1 MGKGEGKGGVSDPH
15 KGPGCCGG
23 CATDDPDFPADP
35 DEAGCTDIFC
45 LGLFLVFWVGIVGIG
60 VSAIS
65 TGDLTALYRGAD
77 YLGNRCGVDDNN
89 FEKNGES
96 YSVPGDPDTGST
108 LGGYIWYPQI
118 AKDLSLQQSLIAKG
132 QWASV
137 TLYGLCVDECP
148 KVGSEPIEDYGHQAR
163 KNGKEGGKV
172 LCSVAHEDDEKCTD
186 DEILSKAGEDGTWG
200 VYLSTMPVLNRCL
213 PKSDTNS
220 SDAKLCTD
228 PPCTDPDIN
237 KPCYEH
243 NVDVVGTTAWE
254 ISSLEEAYLCDR
266 ELDLV
271 VSTTAKQAGAGFFVG
286 APLRQSGPAR
296 AAGILIF
303 FYLFAGVAVYLA
315 IFLLLLTF
323 AIATAIFAYKGS
335 PSQPHH
341 RAERGRACPEA
352 CSELLPVGGLSTP
365 YIDDLVTQGAGYV
378 GDKMDE
384 HGFDTA
390 YVTESSMYESM
401 TAAPLAEG
409 GVAAGRRP
417 ADEELRIYKWMAIV
431 TGVLLLLALIFICMA
446 SKQIKRTTALV
457 SEGTKVIKNSPAMMF
472 VPLASYIAQLVAVSI
487 CALIICYLWTDPA
500 CPQQGVT
507 RASSYQTTLGWAEE
521 LKAKANSTI
530 DIAVDPN
537 DLLKYETAYVAF
549 GGLWTYLFYDAI
561 VTTIISDYHFID
573 QDTAGM
579 KDSRYADNQTDLIT
593 LSQIGQVIRCNL
605 GSMAF
610 GSLILALISVVRIV
624 LEYIDD
630 QTKDVQDANILLKY
644 ALKCC
649 KCFLMCFEKSIK
661 FLTSYAYTFVILE
674 NRGFCSACYMS
685 YTLLGEYATQ
695 IAINKMV
702 CFVLYWI
709 QSIVTPIVCFLCA
722 YKQMTMNDEKIQT
735 GTANAYNYYGPL
747 VPATAIF
754 ILALMLARSFAAVY
768 EQTVT
773 ALTVRPTAPPRPP
786 SAAARPRR
794 RPPFARLQVCVL
806 HDIRE
811 YDPPFIA
818 REMYEA
824 FELEPAWEERP
835 MHEGQPGEPKDASK
849 KRPFSKRHMVGHK
862 KGGQALLNP

>member
-163 KNGKEGGKV
+163 KNGKEGGEV

-200 VYLSTMPVLNRCL
+200 VYLSTMPLLNRCF

-286 APLRQSGPAR
+286 SVLDQLNKLDAMFEALRENKGTIAFWGLVAPLLIVF
-296 AAGILIF
+296 GILIF

-323 AIATAIFAYKGS
+323 AIATAIFAYKG
-335 PSQPHH
+335 
-341 RAERGRACPEA
+341 
-352 CSELLPVGGLSTP
+352 GLSTP

-384 HGFDTA
+384 HGFDTT

-401 TAAPLAEG
+401 TAVNESMK
-409 GVAAGRRP
+409 
-417 ADEELRIYKWMAIV
+417 EIYKWMAIV
-431 TGVLLLLALIFICMA
+431 TGVLLLLALVFICMA

-472 VPLASYIAQLVAVSI
+472 VPLASYIAQLAAVSI
-487 CALIICYLWTDPA
+487 CALIICYLWTDP
-500 CPQQGVT
+500 
-507 RASSYQTTLGWAEE
+507 ASSYQTTLGWAEE

-561 VTTIISDYHFID
+561 VTTIISGCVVYYYFID

-773 ALTVRPTAPPRPP
+773 ALTV
-786 SAAARPRR
+786 
-794 RPPFARLQVCVL
+794 CVL

>member
-200 VYLSTMPVLNRCL
+200 
-213 PKSDTNS
+213 
-220 SDAKLCTD
+220 
-228 PPCTDPDIN
+228 
-237 KPCYEH
+237 
-243 NVDVVGTTAWE
+243 
-254 ISSLEEAYLCDR
+254 
-266 ELDLV
+266 
-271 VSTTAKQAGAGFFVG
+271 
-286 APLRQSGPAR
+286 
-296 AAGILIF
+296 ILIF

-390 YVTESSMYESM
+390 YVNESM
-401 TAAPLAEG
+401 KE
-409 GVAAGRRP
+409 
-417 ADEELRIYKWMAIV
+417 IYKWMAIV

-561 VTTIISDYHFID
+561 VTTIISGCVVYYYFID

-709 QSIVTPIVCFLCA
+709 QSIVTPIA
-722 YKQMTMNDEKIQT
+722 
-735 GTANAYNYYGPL
+735 
-747 VPATAIF
+747 
-754 ILALMLARSFAAVY
+754 
-768 EQTVT
+768 
-773 ALTVRPTAPPRPP
+773 P
-786 SAAARPRR
+786 SAPVR
-794 RPPFARLQVCVL
+794 
-806 HDIRE
+806 
-811 YDPPFIA
+811 
-818 REMYEA
+818 
-824 FELEPAWEERP
+824 
-835 MHEGQPGEPKDASK
+835 G
-849 KRPFSKRHMVGHK
+849 
-862 KGGQALLNP
+862 

>member
-1 MGKGEGKGGVSDPH
+1 MFEALRENKGTI
-15 KGPGCCGG
+15 
-23 CATDDPDFPADP
+23 AFW
-35 DEAGCTDIFC
+35 
-45 LGLFLVFWVGIVGIG
+45 GLV
-60 VSAIS
+60 
-65 TGDLTALYRGAD
+65 
-77 YLGNRCGVDDNN
+77 
-89 FEKNGES
+89 
-96 YSVPGDPDTGST
+96 
-108 LGGYIWYPQI
+108 
-118 AKDLSLQQSLIAKG
+118 
-132 QWASV
+132 
-137 TLYGLCVDECP
+137 
-148 KVGSEPIEDYGHQAR
+148 
-163 KNGKEGGKV
+163 
-172 LCSVAHEDDEKCTD
+172 
-186 DEILSKAGEDGTWG
+186 
-200 VYLSTMPVLNRCL
+200 
-213 PKSDTNS
+213 
-220 SDAKLCTD
+220 
-228 PPCTDPDIN
+228 
-237 KPCYEH
+237 
-243 NVDVVGTTAWE
+243 
-254 ISSLEEAYLCDR
+254 
-266 ELDLV
+266 
-271 VSTTAKQAGAGFFVG
+271 
-286 APLRQSGPAR
+286 APLLIVF
-296 AAGILIF
+296 GILIF

-323 AIATAIFAYKGS
+323 AIATAIFAYKG
-335 PSQPHH
+335 
-341 RAERGRACPEA
+341 
-352 CSELLPVGGLSTP
+352 GLSTP

-384 HGFDTA
+384 HGFDTT

-401 TAAPLAEG
+401 TAVNESMK
-409 GVAAGRRP
+409 
-417 ADEELRIYKWMAIV
+417 EIYKWMAIV

-500 CPQQGVT
+500 
-507 RASSYQTTLGWAEE
+507 SSYQTTLGWAEE

-561 VTTIISDYHFID
+561 VTTIISGCVVYYYFID

-722 YKQMTMNDEKIQT
+722 YKQMTMNDEHIQD
-735 GTANAYNYYGPL
+735 GTANAYHYYGPL

-773 ALTVRPTAPPRPP
+773 ALT
-786 SAAARPRR
+786 
-794 RPPFARLQVCVL
+794 VCVL